1 MNHISISGGLT
12 SEAKLNVYGN
22 TKVCK
27 FTVAVNREFKADGT
41 KISDF
46 ISVAAFGKSAEVISQ
61 YASKGT
67 RILIEGRLQVS
78 KYTNKEGKSCT
89 STDVIVDKFEFL
101 SPVKKKNDLFAAA
114 EPSDE
119 MPF

>member
-1 MNHISISGGLT
+1 MNRIFLDGGVCG
-12 SEAKLNVYGN
+12 EIKLNVYGS
-22 TKVCK
+22 TKVAK
-27 FTVAVNREFKADGT
+27 FTVAVNREFKSDGT

-46 ISVAAFGKSAEVISQ
+46 IPVTVFGKSAEVISQ

-78 KYTNKEGKSCT
+78 KYTTRDGKNVT
-89 STDVIVDKFEFL
+89 STDVIADKFEFL
-101 SPVKKKNDLFAAA
+101 SPVKKKDEMFGSI

-119 MPF
+119 APF